1 MWTIYRIVGG
11 YRRSASG
18 YCTLLGQ
25 NLVTW
30 ISKKQSV
37 VVISSAKS
45 KFRSVAVGICKSLWL
60 KNILDDLKIKWEG
73 TMRLYCNNKS
83 AIRISHNLVQRDQMK
98 HIEVDKLFIKEK
110 LQSGL
115 ICTPFVSSKDQLA
128 DVLTKSLPSTMFQDV
143 IIKLGMEDIHLQA

>member
-1 MWTIYRIVGG
+1 M
-11 YRRSASG
+11 
-18 YCTLLGQ
+18 
-25 NLVTW
+25 
-30 ISKKQSV
+30 V
-37 VVISSAKS
+37 VRSSAES

-60 KNILDDLKIKWEG
+60 KNMLDVVKIKWEG
-73 TMRLYCNNKS
+73 TMRLYCDNKS

-110 LQSGL
+110 LQSSL